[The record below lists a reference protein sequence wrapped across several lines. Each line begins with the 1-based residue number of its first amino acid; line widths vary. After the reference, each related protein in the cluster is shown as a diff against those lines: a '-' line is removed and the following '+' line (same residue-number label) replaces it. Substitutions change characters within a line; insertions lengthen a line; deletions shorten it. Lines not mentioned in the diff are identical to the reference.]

1 MTDSDRSENLPPESE
16 LRQYPVAVSVEQLA
30 LAWLRSE
37 GAQSGSIVLVD
48 HEIGPRQ
55 RLGVP
60 WRVPAAQSV
69 SFAAVLRCKLR
80 IEDESLLW
88 IAALLAAARSFETI
102 SMSAPAL
109 GWPDLLITADGKQV
123 GSVAIEAQLGAGIVQ
138 SAIVSVR
145 INIELLSTLKD
156 WARPMAQAFGH
167 QLNHLVGQLETKRAD
182 LLSEYDTRSALIG
195 QRVRVR
201 LLPRG
206 DTRGTVGPVTS
217 AGNLPLV
224 SPTGMI
230 ELLNPSTV
238 LSVVPL

>member
-1 MTDSDRSENLPPESE
+1 MTNNGQADAVPPKSE
-16 LRQYPVAVSVEQLA
+16 LRHYPVAVSVEQLA

-60 WRVPAAQSV
+60 WRVHSAQSV
-69 SFAAVLRCKLR
+69 SYAAVLRCRLP

-88 IAALLAAARSFETI
+88 ITALLAAARSFEAI
-102 SMSAPAL
+102 AMSAPAL
-109 GWPDLLITADGKQV
+109 GWPDLLIAADEKQG
-123 GSVAIEAQLGAGIVQ
+123 GSVAIEAQLGPGIVQ

-145 INIELLSTLKD
+145 INTELLPTPRHG
-156 WARPMAQAFGH
+156 ARPMAQAFGQ
-167 QLNHLVGQLETKRAD
+167 QLNHMVGQLETTRAD

-195 QRVRVR
+195 RRVRVR

-206 DTRGTVGPVTS
+206 DTRGTVGPVTA

-230 ELLNPSTV
+230 ELLDPSTV
-238 LSVVPL
+238 LSVVPI